1 MFCYG
6 IYIYIYISNLHVLI
20 VYNYLSCFSYYNMHI
35 IYIIGRKFQAMA
47 KSGILPTL
55 IGASLSEK
63 TSLPYMALIL
73 GILYISVV
81 YRSNTCY
88 VLYYIIYILL

>member
-1 MFCYG
+1 
-6 IYIYIYISNLHVLI
+6 
-20 VYNYLSCFSYYNMHI
+20 MHI

-63 TSLPYMALIL
+63 TRLPYIALIL
-73 GILYISVV
+73 GISDM
-81 YRSNTCY
+81 SF
-88 VLYYIIYILL
+88 IIYLIFVWFLFDTSNLVR